1 MDRQTSGKVD
11 GNNNEQKGDCAEKS
25 TYFNAFKS
33 ICSAV
38 GRLLKY
44 FSIRTK
50 KGYGFRKQIPA
61 RKDKALAESTIFS
74 RALKT

>member
-11 GNNNEQKGDCAEKS
+11 GNNNERKGDCAEKS

-44 FSIRTK
+44 FSIRMEKKDMLFQNKFQLERTK
-50 KGYGFRKQIPA
+50 P
-61 RKDKALAESTIFS
+61 
-74 RALKT
+74 

>member
-50 KGYGFRKQIPA
+50 K
-61 RKDKALAESTIFS
+61 KDMLFQNKFQLERT
-74 RALKT
+74 KP